1 MKINTTNTLII
12 EEKDLDN
19 WNYVACELCSKRF
32 DLILIP
38 SGLTSKQIGL
48 LLCHKKENGSI
59 YECRD
64 LYE

>member
-19 WNYVACELCSKRF
+19 WSYLACKLCSNRF

-38 SGLTSKQIGL
+38 SGLTNDQIGF